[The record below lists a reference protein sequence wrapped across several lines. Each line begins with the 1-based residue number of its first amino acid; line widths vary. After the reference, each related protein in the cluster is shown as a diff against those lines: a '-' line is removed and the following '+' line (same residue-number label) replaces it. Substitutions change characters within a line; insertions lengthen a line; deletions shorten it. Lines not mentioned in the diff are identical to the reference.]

1 MASEY
6 ASKVLGAALLQ
17 GKLSLDYCYIFTR
30 CTDRMYLTLPG
41 WVSIFMT
48 VAGDY

>member
-17 GKLSLDYCYIFTR
+17 GKLLSLDYSHFFIEY
-30 CTDRMYLTLPG
+30 TDRSYLALQ
-41 WVSIFMT
+41 
-48 VAGDY
+48 AG